1 MQSNIVLLGNPM
13 QMSLSGTYAQ
23 HLSLDLDLKLMNFIS
38 GNLSLNQNSIINH
51 Q

>member
-23 HLSLDLDLKLMNFIS
+23 HLSLDLDKLMNFIS